1 MFIKRKY
8 LCVCLV
14 ASLLFIIQSAWAEN
28 PGSQDTPW
36 EKFSFNAGYF
46 ISNTNTD
53 LSLGSG
59 LGVTVDV
66 EELLGLDTTNSVFRV
81 DTFWRFTENR
91 RH

>member
-36 EKFSFNAGYF
+36 EKFSFNAGYLF
-46 ISNTNTD
+46 QIRTQTLASVRD
-53 LSLGSG
+53 WASPSMWKSSLA
-59 LGVTVDV
+59 
-66 EELLGLDTTNSVFRV
+66 
-81 DTFWRFTENR
+81 
-91 RH
+91 